1 MTWRN
6 AVSRVG
12 RVGAA
17 GDDEPVSTAR
27 GLLLAAGAGRR
38 MGGPKALLRDAAGTA
53 FVTRAVEVLR
63 DGGCDEVTVV
73 VGAASDEVR
82 ALLGPEAAV
91 VVAADWASG
100 MGASLRAGL
109 ADPSLGDADAVV
121 VSLVDLPDVGA
132 EVVRRLLTVAPPSPG
147 ALARSTYDGVP
158 GHPVLIGRDHWA
170 GVAATAEG
178 DRGARDYLRAHPPVL
193 VECGD
198 LATGRDTDTPESL

>member
-1 MTWRN
+1 MPN
-6 AVSRVG
+6 V
-12 RVGAA
+12 
-17 GDDEPVSTAR
+17 R

-38 MGGPKALLRDAAGTA
+38 MGGPKALLRDDSGEA
-53 FVTRAVEVLR
+53 FVTRGVRVLR
-63 DGGCDEVTVV
+63 DGGCEGVTVV
-73 VGAASDEVR
+73 VGAAAEEVGGVL
-82 ALLGPEAAV
+82 ADADVAV
-91 VVAADWASG
+91 TVAADWGSG

-109 ADPSLGDADAVV
+109 ADPSLDGAEAVV
-121 VSLVDLPDVGA
+121 VSLVDLPDVGK
-132 EVVRRLLTVAPPSPG
+132 EVVRRLLGSVRTGPA

-178 DRGARDYLRAHPPVL
+178 DRGAREYLRAHPHVL